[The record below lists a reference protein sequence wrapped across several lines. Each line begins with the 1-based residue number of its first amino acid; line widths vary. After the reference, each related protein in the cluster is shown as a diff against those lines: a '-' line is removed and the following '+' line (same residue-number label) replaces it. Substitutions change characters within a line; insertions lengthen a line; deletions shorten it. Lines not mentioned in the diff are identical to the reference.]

1 MALGSQLAEFFAKI
15 SFDVED
21 KKLKDVDSKLVGVTN
36 RMQTMQKVAAG
47 LAVAFQQ
54 VVSFHFANITAEEQ
68 KFAKLNGVLNE
79 NVDAWKLMAAQA
91 NVSEGTVTNAL
102 SSIAKQKQ
110 DLMTMKSIPMWVRFG
125 VDPKQSPDKIL
136 QSILNKVK
144 SFTND
149 TQKQMAMLDRL
160 GINSELVLMFENGSL
175 AIDEATQK
183 IIEFKNQN
191 ADISTELVKNANVT
205 KMLFGN
211 IMQGLNG
218 LVTPIMNVIV
228 KFINTAVKEIAV
240 ILIPALSKVSDFVKK
255 IADFVMK
262 LYKNFEGVFK
272 WLFKVLGIIML
283 VIGAL
288 FTIKTII
295 ASFTI
300 VANIIPLLLK
310 IINISK
316 SIAVVQGIITALLGS
331 PIILISA
338 IIGLV
343 MYLWHAIAPESFN
356 KFLRGIKLILTD
368 IMDFLSGVPNT
379 VTGDVIDIIKMK
391 IEQLFNW
398 FKEKLDAVIGWVKG
412 VIDWIDKATDKFK
425 FLKNAKEKAG
435 KLVGK
440 AGEKIKGAASSVG
453 GWFKDKAN
461 SVGEFFDGGIVGM
474 SNKAHLYRENL
485 LREKYGLPK
494 EQLDLA
500 NKGSSAGTKN
510 NNIDNKITN
519 NINISTSSDKPNDIA
534 QAVGNKL
541 NSMQYQTSINEEL
554 ETASLSLNV
563 QAQGAY

>member
-15 SFDVED
+15 SFDVQD
-21 KKLKDVDSKLVGVTN
+21 SKLKDVDTKLVGVTKK
-36 RMQTMQKVAAG
+36 METMKKVATG

-91 NVSEGTVTNAL
+91 NVSENTVTNAL

-144 SFTND
+144 SFTKD
-149 TQKQMAMLDRL
+149 TQKQMAMLNRL

-240 ILIPALSKVSDFVKK
+240 ILIPALSKVSDFVRK
-255 IADFVMK
+255 ISDFIMK
-262 LYKNFEGVFK
+262 VYKNFEGVFK
-272 WLFKVLGIIML
+272 WIFKILGITAL

-288 FTIKTII
+288 LTIKTIMTGFFI
-295 ASFTI
+295 I
-300 VANIIPLLLK
+300 GNIIPLLLQ
-310 IINISK
+310 ILNISK

-331 PIILISA
+331 PIVILGA
-338 IIGLV
+338 IIALV
-343 MYLWHAIAPESFN
+343 LYLWNAIAPESFK
-356 KFLRGIKLILTD
+356 KFLKGIKLILTD

-379 VTGDVIDIIKMK
+379 VTGDIIDIIKLK
-391 IEQLFNW
+391 LEQVFNW

-435 KLVGK
+435 KLVDK
-440 AGEKIKGAASSVG
+440 AGEKIKGAASGVG
-453 GWFKDKAN
+453 NWFKGKAN

-500 NKGSSAGTKN
+500 NKGSNAGTKN

-534 QAVGNKL
+534 QAVSNKL
-541 NSMQYQTSINEEL
+541 NSMQYKTSINEEL

>member
-272 WLFKVLGIIML
+272 WLFKVLGIVTL

-300 VANIIPLLLK
+300 VANVIPLLLK
-310 IINISK
+310 ILNISK

-331 PIILISA
+331 PIILIGA

-453 GWFKDKAN
+453 GWFKNKAD

-474 SNKAHLYRENL
+474 SNKAHLYREKL
-485 LREKYGLPK
+485 LRE
-494 EQLDLA
+494 
-500 NKGSSAGTKN
+500 N
-510 NNIDNKITN
+510 
-519 NINISTSSDKPNDIA
+519 
-534 QAVGNKL
+534 
-541 NSMQYQTSINEEL
+541 
-554 ETASLSLNV
+554 
-563 QAQGAY
+563 

>member
-36 RMQTMQKVAAG
+36 RMQTMKKVAAG
-47 LAVAFQQ
+47 VAVAFQQ
-54 VVSFHFANITAEEQ
+54 LASFHFANITAEEQ
-68 KFAKLNGVLNE
+68 KFAKLNRVLNE

-91 NVSEGTVTNAL
+91 NVSEGTVTSAL
-102 SSIAKQKQ
+102 SSISKQKQ

-149 TQKQMAMLDRL
+149 TQKQMALLNRL

-183 IIEFKNQN
+183 IIEFKSQN
-191 ADISTELVKNANVT
+191 ADISTELVRNANVT
-205 KMLFGN
+205 KMLFKN
-211 IMQGLNG
+211 VMQGLNG
-218 LVTPIMNVIV
+218 LVTPIMNVVV
-228 KFINTAVKEIAV
+228 KFINIAVKEIAV

-272 WLFKVLGIIML
+272 WLFKVLGLITL

-295 ASFTI
+295 SSFMI
-300 VANIIPLLLK
+300 VANVIPLLLK
-310 IINISK
+310 ILNISK

-331 PIILISA
+331 PIVILGA
-338 IIGLV
+338 IIALV
-343 MYLWHAIAPESFN
+343 LYLWNAIAPESFK
-356 KFLRGIKLILTD
+356 KFLKGIKLILTD

-379 VTGDVIDIIKMK
+379 VTGDVIDIIKIK
-391 IEQLFNW
+391 LEQLFNW

-435 KLVGK
+435 ELVDK
-440 AGEKIKGAASSVG
+440 AGEKIKGAASGVG
-453 GWFKDKAN
+453 TWVKGKFDD
-461 SVGEFFDGGIVGM
+461 VGEFFDGGIVGM
-474 SNKAHLYRENL
+474 SNKAHLYREDL
-485 LREKYGLPK
+485 LRGKYLPK
-494 EQLDLA
+494 EQLGLL
-500 NKGSSAGTKN
+500 NKGDNVGTKN
-510 NNIDNKITN
+510 NNIDNNITN

-534 QAVGNKL
+534 QAISNKL
-541 NSMQYQTSINEEL
+541 NSIKYQTSINEEL

>member
-1 MALGSQLAEFFAKI
+1 
-15 SFDVED
+15 
-21 KKLKDVDSKLVGVTN
+21 
-36 RMQTMQKVAAG
+36 MQKVAAG

-110 DLMTMKSIPMWVRFG
+110 DLMTKRSIPMWVRFG
-125 VDPKQSPDKIL
+125 VDPRQSPDKIL

-149 TQKQMAMLDRL
+149 TQKQMAMLNRL

-205 KMLFGN
+205 KMLFKN
-211 IMQGLNG
+211 VMQGLNG

-228 KFINTAVKEIAV
+228 KFINIAIKEISV
-240 ILIPALSKVSDFVKK
+240 VLIPALSRVSDFVRR
-255 IADFVMK
+255 ISDFV
-262 LYKNFEGVFK
+262 LRIYKNFEGVFK
-272 WLFKVLGIIML
+272 WIFKILGIATIA
-283 VIGAL
+283 IGIL
-288 FTIKTII
+288 YTIQVLIS
-295 ASFTI
+295 SFLMI
-300 VANIIPLLLK
+300 GKVIPLLLK
-310 IINISK
+310 ILNISK
-316 SIAVVQGIITALLGS
+316 SIAVVQGIITGLLAS
-331 PIILISA
+331 PIVIIGA
-338 IIGLV
+338 IIALV
-343 MYLWHAIAPESFN
+343 LYLWHAIAPESFN

-379 VTGDVIDIIKMK
+379 VTGDVIDIIKLK
-391 IEQLFNW
+391 LEQLFNW

-425 FLKNAKEKAG
+425 FLKSAKEKAG
-435 KLVGK
+435 ELVDK

-453 GWFKDKAN
+453 GWFKDKAE

-494 EQLDLA
+494 EQLDLS
-500 NKGSSAGTKN
+500 NKGSNAGTKN

-519 NINISTSSDKPNDIA
+519 NINISTDSNRPNDIA
-534 QAVGNKL
+534 QAVSNKL